1 MELVKVMNFKTGVWL
16 SSQTWIEKYKRI
28 YIKEKQ
34 WDNRVGGNLELHK
47 HWTRLKIA
55 LN

>member
-1 MELVKVMNFKTGVWL
+1 MNFKTRVWL
-16 SSQTWIEKYKRI
+16 SSETWIEKYKTYI
-28 YIKEKQ
+28 YIYIYIYKTL
-34 WDNRVGGNLELHK
+34 RGYGVGRNLELHK